1 MIYSKFQCIM
11 QTLQKKTRASR
22 RKYKM
27 EGRGK
32 KEGEENKTRREKILH
47 VTSVFSGGRGREK
60 EGGYVEIVG
69 VRVREGEIDI

>member
-1 MIYSKFQCIM
+1 M

-27 EGRGK
+27 EGRGRK
-32 KEGEENKTRREKILH
+32 TKHVERKFCTSLRCFLLEGAERE
-47 VTSVFSGGRGREK
+47 R